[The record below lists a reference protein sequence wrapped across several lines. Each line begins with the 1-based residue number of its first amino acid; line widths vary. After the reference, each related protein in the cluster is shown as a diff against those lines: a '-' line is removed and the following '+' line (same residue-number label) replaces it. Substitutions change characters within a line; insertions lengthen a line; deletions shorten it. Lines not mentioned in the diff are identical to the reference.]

1 MATAGVEDDAPRVYQ
16 QTRRAHWD
24 GIAKASDRWH
34 GIGGYYHQRL
44 ADIYQFLIPPGESI
58 IELGCSQGDLLATLN
73 PSTGVGV
80 DFSPEVLDRAR
91 RRHPALEFI
100 ESDVHD
106 LSVDRLFDVVIL
118 SDLINDL
125 WDVQTVFEKVQ
136 RLCHP
141 RTRIILN
148 WHSQLWAGPLKAA
161 GALGLARPMPM
172 PQNWLAVRDVT
183 NLLALINLEVIK
195 QWPEVFWPVR
205 TPGIDAVCNRFLA
218 RLWPIKHLSLSNFI
232 VARPGRAARKR
243 KASVSVIVAAR
254 NEAGNVPELFRRLPK
269 MGEWTELI
277 CVEGHSKDQTFE
289 AIQKSIA
296 EHPEQPAQVLRQ
308 GGLGKGDA
316 VRDGFQRAT
325 GDILMILDADLTV
338 PPEDLPR
345 FYNALCSGMGE
356 FINGVRLVYPMEQQ
370 AMRFANLVAN
380 KFFGFAFSY
389 LLNQNVRDTLCGTKV
404 LWREDY
410 EMIAANRSD
419 FGDFDPFGDFDLLF
433 GAAKL
438 NLKIADLPVRY
449 SERRYGTTQIQRWR
463 HGVLLLRMLVFA
475 ARRLKF
481 RKTFL
486 RDIYRAC

>member
-1 MATAGVEDDAPRVYQ
+1 MPTEIRRDEAQGAYQ
-16 QTRRAHWD
+16 RSRRAHWD
-24 GIAKASDRWH
+24 GVAKASDGWH

-44 ADIYQFLIPPGESI
+44 SDVYQFLVTPGQSI
-58 IELGCSQGDLLATLN
+58 IELGCGCGDLLAALK

-80 DFSPEVLDRAR
+80 DFSSEAILRAR
-91 RRHPALEFI
+91 KRHPSLEFI

-106 LSVDRLFDVVIL
+106 LDVDRSFDVVIL

-125 WDVQTVFEKVQ
+125 WDVQTVFEKVG
-136 RLCHP
+136 RLSHP

-148 WHSQLWAGPLKAA
+148 WYSHLWGGPLAVAKA
-161 GALGLARPMPM
+161 LHLVRPMPM
-172 PQNWLAVRDVT
+172 PQNWLTVPDVT
-183 NLLALINLEVIK
+183 TLMTLTNLDVVK
-195 QWPEVFWPVR
+195 RWPEVIWPVK
-205 TPGIDAVCNRFLA
+205 TPFVDGFCNRVLA
-218 RLWPIKHLSLSNFI
+218 RLWPIMHLSLSNFI
-232 VARPGRAARKR
+232 VARPGSAARQR

-254 NEAGNVPELFRRLPK
+254 NEAGNVPEIFSRVPK

-277 CVEGHSKDQTFE
+277 CVEGHSKDNTYE
-289 AIQKSIA
+289 AIQKSMA
-296 EHPEQPAQVLRQ
+296 EHPDQPGLLLKQ
-308 GGLGKGDA
+308 GGVGKGDA
-316 VRDGFQRAT
+316 VREGFQRAK

-345 FYNALCSGMGE
+345 FYDALCSGTGE

-370 AMRFANLVAN
+370 AMRLANFVAN
-380 KFFGFAFSY
+380 KFFGFAFSW

-410 EMIAANRSD
+410 QMIAANRAY

-438 NLKIADLPVRY
+438 NLKITDLPIRY
-449 SERRYGTTQIQRWR
+449 RERRYGSTQIQRWS
-463 HGVLLLRMLVFA
+463 HGWLLLKMVVFA

-481 RKTFL
+481 R
-486 RDIYRAC
+486 